1 MNPIHAHKDKLSPN
15 GLIAC
20 PTCDALHKE
29 TDVPISMAA
38 KCVRCGHTLLRPRK
52 SAMTQILMLAATA
65 FVLMCA
71 GIFFP
76 FLELQAGGRI
86 TRSSVFDA
94 VLAFSDGVM
103 LPVAILLGA
112 LIIVVPL
119 VRFMA
124 LIYVFA
130 PMSLGHYPA
139 RYAPQAFRLA
149 ERLSPW
155 SMAEIFIVGVGVA
168 LIKVTGL
175 ATVLIGP
182 AFWAFCGLVVVTV
195 LKDTFMCK
203 LTVWKTLENRRLS

>member
-1 MNPIHAHKDKLSPN
+1 MNSIHAHRDHISPI

-29 TDVPISMAA
+29 ADVPIGMSA
-38 KCVRCGHTLLRPRK
+38 KCVRCGHVLLRPRK

-65 FVLMCA
+65 FILMCA

-86 TRSSVFDA
+86 SRSSVFDA
-94 VLAFSDGVM
+94 VLAFSDGWM
-103 LPVAILLGA
+103 MPVAILLGA

-119 VRFMA
+119 LRFMA

-130 PMSLGHYPA
+130 PMALGHHAA
-139 RYAPQAFRLA
+139 RYAPEAFRLA

-175 ATVLIGP
+175 AIVLIGP

-203 LTVWKTLENRRLS
+203 LTVWKTLETRRQS

>member
-1 MNPIHAHKDKLSPN
+1 MNPIHDHRDRISPD

-29 TDVPISMAA
+29 SSVPVGMTA
-38 KCVRCGHTLLRPRK
+38 KCVRCGHVLLRPRK

-65 FVLMCA
+65 FILMCA

-94 VLAFSDGVM
+94 VLAFSDGYM
-103 LPVAILLGA
+103 MPIAFLLGA

-119 VRFMA
+119 IRFVA
-124 LIYVFA
+124 LMYVFA
-130 PMSLGHYPA
+130 PMSLGHHPA
-139 RYAPQAFRLA
+139 QFAPEAFRLA

-168 LIKVTGL
+168 LVKVTGL

-203 LTVWKTLENRRLS
+203 LTVWKTLENRRRS

>member
-1 MNPIHAHKDKLSPN
+1 MNPIHSPRDDLSPN

-20 PTCDALHKE
+20 PTCDALHHE
-29 TDVPISMAA
+29 ADVPLGMAA
-38 KCVRCGHTLLRPRK
+38 RCIRCGHTLIKPRK
-52 SAMTQILMLAATA
+52 SAMTQILMLATTA
-65 FVLMCA
+65 FVLMWM

-94 VLAFSDGVM
+94 VLAFSDGYM
-103 LPVAILLGA
+103 LPLTILLGA

-119 VRFMA
+119 LRFLS

-130 PMSLGHYPA
+130 PMSLGYHPA
-139 RYAPQAFRLA
+139 RFASEAFRLA

-168 LIKVTGL
+168 LIKVAGL

-203 LTVWKTLENRRLS
+203 LTVWKTLETRRQS